1 MKENNYM
8 MNVSVEDNSEITD
21 EILALISA
29 AIETCMSDSEKR
41 PPQIIRGSHPLS
53 PWCSKIFLHR
63 QTPVIVNK
71 K

>member
-8 MNVSVEDNSEITD
+8 LNVSAEDNSEIND
-21 EILALISA
+21 EILAIISA
-29 AIETCMSDSEKR
+29 AVETYLSDSEKR
-41 PPQIIRGSHPLS
+41 PLQIIRGSHPLS

-63 QTPVIVNK
+63 QSPVIANK